1 MKFSR
6 LQSLAGQGLTEA
18 KSATSDFDG
27 IRGIVE
33 DALGDLSDKLGK
45 GGSLST
51 LLKSSGA
58 AKLDTVKD
66 ADGKNI
72 EKQIV
77 ALTTDY
83 KKAITKLLM
92 EAELL
97 VSQVQEGQGSGSGSV
112 LLEAKSDYGT
122 SGEFTDEFF
131 GLFDHVNKL
140 KAVIKAPRWMEYMK
154 TTDTNFGTDTAEPAA
169 SAISALNSLDAALRD
184 IDAEFDKANGH

>member
-1 MKFSR
+1 MNFNR
-6 LQSLAGQGLTEA
+6 LQSLAGKGLTEA

-27 IRGIVE
+27 IRGIVD

-51 LLKSSGA
+51 LMKSSGA

-77 ALTTDY
+77 ALTTEY

-97 VSQVQEGQGSGSGSV
+97 VSQVHEAQGSGSGSV
-112 LLEAKSDYGT
+112 LLEAKGDYSD

-131 GLFDHVNKL
+131 GLFDHLNKM
-140 KAVIKAPRWMEYMK
+140 KAVIKAPRWLEYMK
-154 TTDTNFGTDTAEPAA
+154 MTDTNFGTSTVE
-169 SAISALNSLDAALRD
+169 SALSTISALNSLDAALHD